1 MIHKDPK
8 AIKEK
13 YDMKYNLIMM
23 NDFVTIRL
31 DIIEES
37 GHIQTTCL

>member
-1 MIHKDPK
+1 
-8 AIKEK
+8 
-13 YDMKYNLIMM
+13 MM

-37 GHIQTTCL
+37 GHIQTTCLWLIRLKLHIF